1 MGARCEAA
9 SRLRW
14 LGVVFTFVAAAG
26 AARAQ
31 EAPSPARPNL
41 EIIKLH
47 WEKQVRLPRN
57 FDPSVIST
65 GGTFN
70 DPASRTSSAAP
81 SSAIDATRAATR
93 AQSAAAGGSDGF
105 PATPGRL
112 PVFYIYSMKLKN
124 VGPKSIEGIAWDYL
138 FFDAANKNQ
147 LGAHQFLSY
156 QKIPADKIGALKAQL
171 RSPPTRVVRTA
182 DSATRKPA
190 KLIEQSVIQCVLY
203 ADDSVWK
210 NPQSR
215 DGVCELL
222 KDNKVLTK
230 RKPG

>member
-26 AARAQ
+26 ASRAQ
-31 EAPSPARPNL
+31 EAPSPAKPNL

-124 VGPKSIEGIAWDYL
+124 VGDQQ
-138 FFDAANKNQ
+138 N
-147 LGAHQFLSY
+147 
-156 QKIPADKIGALKAQL
+156 
-171 RSPPTRVVRTA
+171 PTRRTSIPELRKDSRRQNWGVKGPATLAPDQSCPDGGLCDEKAREADRAISNPVR
-182 DSATRKPA
+182 
-190 KLIEQSVIQCVLY
+190 LI
-203 ADDSVWK
+203 
-210 NPQSR
+210 R
-215 DGVCELL
+215 
-222 KDNKVLTK
+222 
-230 RKPG
+230 R